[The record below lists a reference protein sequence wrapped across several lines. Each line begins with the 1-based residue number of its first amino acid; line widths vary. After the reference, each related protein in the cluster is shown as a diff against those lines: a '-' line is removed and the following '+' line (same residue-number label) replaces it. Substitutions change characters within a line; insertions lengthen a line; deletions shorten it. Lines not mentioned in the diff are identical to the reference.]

1 MAGIRTAC
9 DQVGLNGVGASAP
22 IKMDPTRSS
31 GYFGSKTAT
40 PPYQDACTYGRASH
54 SGLSVAKFVSGLAK
68 DDVGDGGTLPE
79 DGKVVGPYTNTST
92 DKTAKHDAKVTKLT
106 NALQSI
112 KGTDSVSCLYYP
124 AGGGTKDSK
133 SQKASE
139 RGKYKMMM
147 QAYQSPT
154 LSTAPFFEAY
164 LAEPGVDPVDS
175 NGVVNASQIIFAGFG
190 VTSLAQLEMRQIKDE
205 TKGDKA
211 FKTYYLASMWN
222 RPETEKVVG
231 SDGYAKLNQNQM
243 VMGFWFTS
251 FLVQKITIRNKNF
264 GEIYAEIGGI
274 WGASLAVLALLFV
287 KSGTRN
293 KKGKEAYIFKYYPG
307 SVKKQV
313 LNAFTAANDVP
324 YTAAEGLELKTSS
337 TKPVSPA

>member
-1 MAGIRTAC
+1 M
-9 DQVGLNGVGASAP
+9 Q
-22 IKMDPTRSS
+22 
-31 GYFGSKTAT
+31 
-40 PPYQDACTYGRASH
+40 
-54 SGLSVAKFVSGLAK
+54 
-68 DDVGDGGTLPE
+68 
-79 DGKVVGPYTNTST
+79 VVGPYTNTST

-112 KGTDSVSCLYYP
+112 KGTDSVTCLYYP

-211 FKTYYLASMWN
+211 FKVCVAPQAASTPGPKAPSPRARSSARRILHAEESARVACTAR
-222 RPETEKVVG
+222 RP
-231 SDGYAKLNQNQM
+231 
-243 VMGFWFTS
+243 
-251 FLVQKITIRNKNF
+251 IT
-264 GEIYAEIGGI
+264 
-274 WGASLAVLALLFV
+274 
-287 KSGTRN
+287 
-293 KKGKEAYIFKYYPG
+293 
-307 SVKKQV
+307 
-313 LNAFTAANDVP
+313 
-324 YTAAEGLELKTSS
+324 
-337 TKPVSPA
+337 

>member
-1 MAGIRTAC
+1 V
-9 DQVGLNGVGASAP
+9 Q
-22 IKMDPTRSS
+22 
-31 GYFGSKTAT
+31 
-40 PPYQDACTYGRASH
+40 
-54 SGLSVAKFVSGLAK
+54 
-68 DDVGDGGTLPE
+68 
-79 DGKVVGPYTNTST
+79 VVGPYTNTST

-112 KGTDSVSCLYYP
+112 KGTDSVTCLYYP

-139 RGKYKMMM
+139 RGRYKMMM

-154 LSTAPFFEAY
+154 LNSAPFFEAY

-211 FKTYYLASMWN
+211 FKVCVAPQAASTPGPKAPSPGTLFSPQDPACRGKRTCCLHRAQTYYLASMWN
-222 RPETEKVVG
+222 RPETEKVEG
-231 SDGYAKLNQNQM
+231 DGGYAKLNQNQM

-324 YTAAEGLELKTSS
+324 YTAAEGLELKTS
-337 TKPVSPA
+337 TP

>member
-1 MAGIRTAC
+1 
-9 DQVGLNGVGASAP
+9 
-22 IKMDPTRSS
+22 
-31 GYFGSKTAT
+31 
-40 PPYQDACTYGRASH
+40 
-54 SGLSVAKFVSGLAK
+54 
-68 DDVGDGGTLPE
+68 
-79 DGKVVGPYTNTST
+79 
-92 DKTAKHDAKVTKLT
+92 
-106 NALQSI
+106 
-112 KGTDSVSCLYYP
+112 
-124 AGGGTKDSK
+124 
-133 SQKASE
+133 
-139 RGKYKMMM
+139 
-147 QAYQSPT
+147 
-154 LSTAPFFEAY
+154 
-164 LAEPGVDPVDS
+164 
-175 NGVVNASQIIFAGFG
+175 
-190 VTSLAQLEMRQIKDE
+190 
-205 TKGDKA
+205 
-211 FKTYYLASMWN
+211 MWN
-222 RPETEKVVG
+222 RPETEKVEG
-231 SDGYAKLNQNQM
+231 DGGYAKLNQNQM